1 MGRLL
6 KITLLLIGGIAGIV
20 VIAAIALILFF
31 DPNDFRDRISAT
43 VKEKTGRDL
52 VVGDISLSVFPW
64 LAVELGRTELGNAE
78 GFDGD
83 EFLSFEQASLSVKI
97 MPLLLS
103 QQVEVGTAALDGL
116 NVNLQVAA
124 DGTTNWDDLAEGG
137 DAGADDGDIDR
148 EGATGEF
155 DVASIAI
162 TNASINYADAAAG
175 STYRISNLTFETGR
189 IATETPID
197 INAGFDLAMTPGELG
212 GSIAL
217 RGTTTFS
224 DDLARLSVDGLNI
237 SGALDGVIDGP
248 AEFNF
253 DARAIQLDTAAQ
265 SIDPGE
271 IDLMALDLA
280 MAMDVEPFSYA
291 GTPQPVADLR
301 VAPFSLKA
309 LMQTVGVEPPVTADP
324 DALENVSFSAR
335 ATVGEDAVALSA
347 MTLELDRS
355 TMTGM
360 MSLPMTATGALG
372 FDLEVD
378 RIVLDGYMA
387 PADESAASS
396 SDEGSDVEIPTD
408 LIRALNVNGSFR
420 VREASLTGME
430 FSDLEVGVNA
440 DGGRLRLNPLVAKF
454 YDGGY
459 AGDVQIDASQSVP
472 FISVDERIADVNL
485 GAMMKALYDV
495 DDVTGTVSGHFR
507 LQGAGPTLS
516 VIRQDLDGT
525 MSFELADGAWE
536 GTDVWHQLRTAR
548 ALFRQEPPPEPTLPV
563 RTEFTAVSA
572 TGQVQDGVFSNN
584 DFFAELPFLQLNGG
598 GTVDLN
604 STEVDYALDVR
615 VLERPEFMAGATEA
629 EVADFTETVVPLK
642 ITGLLA
648 SPSVRPDLEG
658 IFRARVEQELDKQK
672 DELRDKLLERLLGEP
687 EQAPEEGAAGE
698 GADLEAEDG
707 ERAGEQA
714 EAPAEED
721 PEDILKREL
730 LRKLF
735 EN

>member
-6 KITLLLIGGIAGIV
+6 KIILLLIGGIAGIV
-20 VIAAIALILFF
+20 AIAAVALILFF
-31 DPNDFRDRISAT
+31 DPNDFRDRISAA

-64 LAVELGRTELGNAE
+64 LAVELGRTELGNAA

-83 EFLSFEQASLSVKI
+83 EFLSFETASLSVKI

-103 QQVEVGTAALDGL
+103 QQVEVGNATLDGL

-137 DAGADDGDIDR
+137 ETAAADDGA
-148 EGATGEF
+148 EGGSAPGEF
-155 DVASIAI
+155 DVASIAV
-162 TNASINYADAAAG
+162 TNAGINYADAAAG
-175 STYRISNLTFETGR
+175 SAYQISNLSFETGR
-189 IATETPID
+189 IATATPIGID
-197 INAGFDLAMTPGELG
+197 AGFDFAATPGELG
-212 GSIAL
+212 GSVAL
-217 RGTTTFS
+217 RGTTTIS
-224 DDLARLSVDGLNI
+224 DDLARISLDGLNI
-237 SGALDGVIDGP
+237 SGALDGIIDGP
-248 AEFNF
+248 AAFNF
-253 DARAIQLDTAAQ
+253 DARAIQLDANAQ
-265 SIDPGE
+265 SVDPGE
-271 IDLMALDLA
+271 IDLMVLDLA

-309 LMQTVGVEPPVTADP
+309 LMQTLGIEPPVTADP

-335 ATVGEDAVALSA
+335 AEVGEDAVALSA
-347 MTLELDRS
+347 LTLELDRS
-355 TMTGM
+355 TMTGT
-360 MSLPMTATGALG
+360 MSLPTTASGVLG

-378 RIVLDGYMA
+378 QIVLDGYMA
-387 PADESAASS
+387 PAEEGVATSGG
-396 SDEGSDVEIPTD
+396 EGSDVEIPTD
-408 LIRALNVNGSFR
+408 LIRALNVSGSFR
-420 VREASLTGME
+420 IREATLTGMA
-430 FSDLEVGVNA
+430 FSDLELGVNA
-440 DGGRLRLNPLVAKF
+440 GDGKLRLHPLAASF

-459 AGDVQIDASQSVP
+459 SGDVQIDASQAVP
-472 FISVDERIADVNL
+472 FISANETIADVNL
-485 GAMMKALYDV
+485 GAMMKALFDI
-495 DDVTGTVSGHFR
+495 DDVTGTIDGQFR

-536 GTDVWHQLRTAR
+536 GTDIWHQLRTAR
-548 ALFRQEPPPEPTLPV
+548 ALFRQEPPPEPTLPA

-604 STEVDYALDVR
+604 STEVDYALNVR

-687 EQAPEEGAAGE
+687 EQAPEEGAVGE

-707 ERAGEQA
+707 ESAGEQA

-721 PEDILKREL
+721 PEDVLKREL